1 VRVLVSYELP
11 ISARRI
17 LNVRNLISLLAF
29 AGAASLM
36 MASTAQAGCTDTF
49 QYYFEVKADPA
60 ASPPIPAV
68 PPTPLQHAVP
78 LGVGSSLNALMSTM
92 KTVNTAFL
100 SPSSAFVWARG
111 GAAPE
116 QLGGGVWGR
125 TVAGAVDSTSKTT
138 AKLDLAQTTILVEFN
153 GKLVPQNL
161 NASFIDPGL
170 TRGTGVCEGKLHEDY
185 YGYQFGFDLAKFN
198 IGGEGANVHIGL
210 TAGYFNSKTKDTTA
224 ANEYTKQAGF
234 FEFDPTVSV
243 TINSPAGSFRAEGQ
257 VPFIGLYGALTNG
270 NFFADALIRQ
280 DFYLMTFNDPLNGLS
295 NQAQNAYGLSAA
307 ANIGY
312 KIQLPMN
319 WFIEPS
325 GGALWSRVRVDNINS
340 PGGAFFSG
348 LNAGTVK
355 VDDIESI
362 LGRATVRV
370 GTTFTTSSLVWQPFL
385 VGTIFHEFAD
395 NATATSHASNRV
407 EVTTQCGA
415 NPQITC
421 KGPITSGPFAGI
433 FEAGWDHLAV
443 RDVSTS
449 TTRIGTFAQYGIGTA
464 LVFGNSGWLG
474 YGRFD
479 YRTGENIEGYSVNA
493 GLRYNW

>member
-1 VRVLVSYELP
+1 VSLELP
-11 ISARRI
+11 ILAC
-17 LNVRNLISLLAF
+17 RNLFARVLGSFLILA
-29 AGAASLM
+29 GLM
-36 MASTAQAGCTDTF
+36 LPDPAQAGCTDTF
-49 QYYFEVKADPA
+49 QYHFEVKADPTK
-60 ASPPIPAV
+60 SPPIPAV

-92 KTVNTAFL
+92 NTINTSFL

-111 GAAPE
+111 DAGPE

-125 TVAGAVDSTSKTT
+125 TVAGTVDSTSKTT
-138 AKLDLAQTTILVEFN
+138 AKLDLAQTTILVNFN
-153 GKLVPQNL
+153 GQLVPQNL

-170 TRGTGVCEGKLHEDY
+170 TRGTGVCAGKLHEDY

-198 IGGEGANVHIGL
+198 IGGGDGANVHIGL
-210 TAGYFNSKTKDTTA
+210 TAGYFNSRTNDTTA
-224 ANEYTKQAGF
+224 ANQYTKEAGF
-234 FEFDPTVSV
+234 FEFDPGVSV
-243 TINSPAGSFRAEGQ
+243 TISSPAGSFRAEGQ
-257 VPFIGLYGALTNG
+257 VPFIGLYAALTKG
-270 NFFADALIRQ
+270 NFFVDTLVRQ

-312 KIQLPMN
+312 KFQLPMN

-355 VDDIESI
+355 IDDIESI
-362 LGRATVRV
+362 LGRATVRI
-370 GTTFTTSSLVWQPFL
+370 GTTVTTSGLVWQPFL
-385 VGTIFHEFAD
+385 AGTVFHEFAD

-443 RDVSTS
+443 REVSTS
-449 TTRIGTFAQYGIGTA
+449 TSRIGTFAQYGVGTG

-474 YGRFD
+474 YGRLD